1 MIGYIKGTVL
11 SVGETDEREI
21 IVEAGQSGVGYRLFV
36 TTSVAGE
43 LSVGAAAEFH
53 VYTQVREDAI
63 ELYGFRS
70 SDERKLF
77 QRLVTVNGV
86 GAKLGLSILDTLT
99 PEALQTAVLSG
110 DVSALKR
117 VPGVGPKVA
126 SRLILELES
135 FLKTCRF
142 GDFLVNIESRVTPK
156 SSHLELRSALL
167 NLGCSEQ
174 EIELLLAELDASGEQ
189 MDFQDELR
197 WCLRKRVSRLV

>member
-43 LSVGAAAEFH
+43 LSVGAVAEFH

>member
-43 LSVGAAAEFH
+43 LSVGASAEFH

-77 QRLVTVNGV
+77 QRLVMVNGV

-167 NLGCSEQ
+167 NLGCGEQ
-174 EIELLLAELDASGEQ
+174 EIELLLAELDSSSEQ

>member
-167 NLGCSEQ
+167 NLGCGEQ
-174 EIELLLAELDASGEQ
+174 EIELLLAELDSSGEQ

>member
-77 QRLVTVNGV
+77 QRLVMVNGV

-167 NLGCSEQ
+167 NLGCGEQ
-174 EIELLLAELDASGEQ
+174 EIELLLAELDSSGEQ

>member
-43 LSVGAAAEFH
+43 LNVGAAAEFH

-135 FLKTCRF
+135 FLKTCQF

-167 NLGCSEQ
+167 NLGCGEQ